1 MTERDLIID
10 YELVRGLPG
19 DVEERVKGLIGNC
32 NGWQLKGL
40 PTLMKI
46 DGCDIIVQCMVKLN
60 D

>member
-1 MTERDLIID
+1 MIERDLIID

-19 DVEERVKGLIGNC
+19 NVEERVKELIKGS
-32 NGWQLKGL
+32 NGWRPKGK

-46 DGCDIIVQCMVKLN
+46 DGCDILVQCMVKLN

>member
-1 MTERDLIID
+1 MIERDLIID

-19 DVEERVKGLIGNC
+19 AVEERVKELIKLVD
-32 NGWQLKGL
+32 GWQPRGK

-46 DGCDIIVQCMVKLN
+46 DGCDIVVQCMVKLN

>member
-1 MTERDLIID
+1 MIERDLIID

-19 DVEERVKGLIGNC
+19 VVEDRVSKLIKSRS
-32 NGWQLKGL
+32 GWQPKGK

-46 DGCDIIVQCMVKLN
+46 DGCDILVQCMVKLN